1 VHSAAALRLGYVRA
15 VGPVDLRRRAP
26 GAKAP
31 VLILGFNAGLEDLL
45 HPRRQ
50 RQGQRQRQ
58 RLALRAFVVPTL
70 RQAQGRLLRKRREGW
85 GTRFVSCGGEV
96 KVPVPRLFKER
107 RDKDGPPGIDPP
119 FAKLIRGG
127 WFAKVFF
134 MSDRVMSESAM
145 SESTEQI
152 RELLDSV
159 YRVDSGRILATLIR
173 LLGDFD
179 LAEEAMHEAFAA
191 ALSLWPKSGVPGNP
205 RPWLISTARFK
216 AIDTLRRRARF
227 DASQDEFVRYFEA
240 QSISAERSN
249 KNEEHGLEDDY
260 LEDDRLRLIFTCC
273 HPSLAPD
280 ARVALTLREVC
291 GLTTEEIA
299 KAFLITPRTLA
310 QRVVRAKAKIRET
323 PIRYEVPTPGEL
335 PERLGA
341 VLQVIYLVFNEGY
354 SAAAGA
360 EVTRA
365 ELTGEAIRLGRLL
378 VELHLTELGP
388 EPEVIGLL
396 SLMLLQESRRAA
408 RNSPTGELILLE
420 NQDRALWNRE
430 QIAEGV
436 ALLEKALQY
445 RQKSRRFGS
454 YTLQAAIAAVHAE
467 AESVARTDWRQIV
480 ALYDRLLQVQP
491 SPVVQLNRAVAIA
504 MRDGPEAG
512 LTNID
517 AVLEHGELA
526 NYYLA
531 HSARADM
538 CRRLGRTAEA
548 RASYEKALAL
558 TQQEPERQFLQERI
572 RQLK

>member
-1 VHSAAALRLGYVRA
+1 
-15 VGPVDLRRRAP
+15 
-26 GAKAP
+26 
-31 VLILGFNAGLEDLL
+31 
-45 HPRRQ
+45 
-50 RQGQRQRQ
+50 
-58 RLALRAFVVPTL
+58 
-70 RQAQGRLLRKRREGW
+70 
-85 GTRFVSCGGEV
+85 
-96 KVPVPRLFKER
+96 
-107 RDKDGPPGIDPP
+107 
-119 FAKLIRGG
+119 
-127 WFAKVFF
+127 
-134 MSDRVMSESAM
+134 MSER
-145 SESTEQI
+145 STEQI
-152 RELLDSV
+152 RELLDSL

-191 ALSLWPKSGVPGNP
+191 ALSLWPRSGVPGNP

-227 DASQDEFVRYFEA
+227 DASQDELVRYLEA
-240 QSISAERSN
+240 QWSSAERS
-249 KNEEHGLEDDY
+249 KEEDSLEDDS

-273 HPSLAPD
+273 HPSLAPE
-280 ARVALTLREVC
+280 AHVALTLREVC

-310 QRVVRAKAKIRET
+310 QRIVRAKAKIRET
-323 PIRYEVPTPGEL
+323 PIPYEVPTPQEL

-378 VELHLTELGP
+378 TELRP
-388 EPEVIGLL
+388 EPEVVRNHGLL
-396 SLMLLQESRRAA
+396 SLMLLQESRHAA
-408 RNSPTGELILLE
+408 RTSPTGELILLE
-420 NQDRALWNRE
+420 NQDRSLWNRE

-436 ALLEKALQY
+436 ALLEKAL
-445 RQKSRRFGS
+445 KSRRFGS

-467 AESVARTDWRQIV
+467 AESVAATDWRQIV
-480 ALYDRLLQVQP
+480 ALYDRLLRIQP

-512 LTNID
+512 LTHID

-538 CRRLGRTAEA
+538 YRRLGRTAEA
-548 RASYEKALAL
+548 RSSYEKALAL

>member
-1 VHSAAALRLGYVRA
+1 MPEHST
-15 VGPVDLRRRAP
+15 
-26 GAKAP
+26 
-31 VLILGFNAGLEDLL
+31 
-45 HPRRQ
+45 Q
-50 RQGQRQRQ
+50 
-58 RLALRAFVVPTL
+58 
-70 RQAQGRLLRKRREGW
+70 
-85 GTRFVSCGGEV
+85 
-96 KVPVPRLFKER
+96 
-107 RDKDGPPGIDPP
+107 
-119 FAKLIRGG
+119 
-127 WFAKVFF
+127 
-134 MSDRVMSESAM
+134 
-145 SESTEQI
+145 QI
-152 RELLDSV
+152 CELLDSL

-191 ALSLWPKSGVPGNP
+191 ALSLWPNNGVPNNP

-227 DASQDEFVRYFEA
+227 DASQDDLARSLEA
-240 QSISAERSN
+240 QWSSAESSN
-249 KNEEHGLEDDY
+249 EADSLEGKV
-260 LEDDRLRLIFTCC
+260 EDDRLRLIFTCC
-273 HPSLAPD
+273 HPSLAPE

-299 KAFLITPRTLA
+299 KAFLVTPATLA
-310 QRVVRAKAKIRET
+310 QRIVRAKAKIRET
-323 PIRYEVPTPGEL
+323 PIPYEVPTPEEL

-378 VELHLTELGP
+378 TALQPNPEP
-388 EPEVIGLL
+388 EPEVLGLL
-396 SLMLLQESRRAA
+396 ALMLLQESRRAA
-408 RNSPTGELILLE
+408 RTSPTGELILLE
-420 NQDRALWNRE
+420 NQDRSLWHRPHI
-430 QIAEGV
+430 QEGL
-436 ALLEKALQY
+436 ALLEKAL
-445 RQKSRRFGS
+445 RSRRFGA

-467 AESVARTDWRQIV
+467 AESVAATDWRQIV
-480 ALYDRLLQVQP
+480 AIYDQLVRIQP
-491 SPVVQLNRAVAIA
+491 SPVVHLNRAVAIA

-512 LTNID
+512 LAHID
-517 AVLEHGELA
+517 AVLAHGELA

-548 RASYEKALAL
+548 RSAYEKALAL

>member
-1 VHSAAALRLGYVRA
+1 
-15 VGPVDLRRRAP
+15 
-26 GAKAP
+26 
-31 VLILGFNAGLEDLL
+31 
-45 HPRRQ
+45 
-50 RQGQRQRQ
+50 
-58 RLALRAFVVPTL
+58 
-70 RQAQGRLLRKRREGW
+70 
-85 GTRFVSCGGEV
+85 
-96 KVPVPRLFKER
+96 
-107 RDKDGPPGIDPP
+107 
-119 FAKLIRGG
+119 
-127 WFAKVFF
+127 
-134 MSDRVMSESAM
+134 MSER
-145 SESTEQI
+145 STEQI
-152 RELLDSV
+152 RELLDSL

-191 ALSLWPKSGVPGNP
+191 ALSVWPRSGVPGNP

-227 DASQDEFVRYFEA
+227 DASQDELVRYLEA
-240 QSISAERSN
+240 QSSSAERSN
-249 KNEEHGLEDDY
+249 EEDSLEEHG

-273 HPSLAPD
+273 HPSLPPE

-299 KAFLITPRTLA
+299 KAFLSSASTLA
-310 QRVVRAKAKIRET
+310 QRIVRAKAKIRE
-323 PIRYEVPTPGEL
+323 IRIPYEVPSKQEL

-378 VELHLTELGP
+378 NELRP

-396 SLMLLQESRRAA
+396 ALMLLHESRHAA
-408 RNSPTGELILLE
+408 RTSPTGELILLE
-420 NQDRALWNRE
+420 NQDRSLWNRE

-436 ALLEKALQY
+436 ALLEKAL
-445 RQKSRRFGS
+445 KSRRFGA

-467 AESVARTDWRQIV
+467 AESVAATDWRQIV
-480 ALYDRLLQVQP
+480 ARYDRLLRIQP

-512 LTNID
+512 LAHID

-531 HSARADM
+531 HSAQADM
-538 CRRLGRTAEA
+538 YRRLGRTAEA
-548 RASYEKALAL
+548 RSSYEKALAL